1 MLKRLLS
8 SRRSAPAAH
17 WNAEG
22 IRRWGANDL
31 PAAHEAFRRALKA
44 DPSHAGA
51 ASNLG
56 ALLLEDGREEEALAL
71 LAHGVDLA
79 PDNAAAHV
87 NLGNGLV
94 QAGRLAEGVAHFHDA
109 LRLDPGQ
116 ALARRQLLKPLL
128 DLCDWTGAA
137 AETDRLV
144 ADWQRAPDGTAA
156 GLIAPFTSLFLPLP
170 AAFRLEVARRYAAR
184 VAAKV
189 APRAAPRPAPAADA
203 DRLRV
208 GYASADFSN
217 HATAHLAAGLF
228 ERHDRSRFELYAYSF
243 GPDDGSEY
251 RRRTAAAF
259 EHFVEVR
266 NEPAHAIAERIARDR
281 IQILVD
287 LKGYT
292 TASRPEVF
300 ALRPA
305 PLQLSYLGYP
315 GTTGAPWMDYVV
327 ADRFVLPEADFA
339 SFDERA
345 IWLPASYQVNDD
357 RRPVPDAAPAPSDC
371 ALPGDAFVFCAFN
384 QHAKINARIFGS
396 WLRLLEA
403 VPGSV
408 LWLLAGP
415 GEERLRAAAAAAR
428 VDPARLVFAPRMP
441 VAKHLARHRLA
452 GLFLDT
458 DICNAHTTAA
468 DALWAGLPVLTLR
481 GESFA
486 GRVAESLLRAAGL
499 PELVADDLADYER
512 RAVALAGT
520 PDRLAALRA
529 RLDRNRRT
537 APLFDTGRFARGLEA
552 AFETAWSRHLTGAPP
567 APFAV

>member
-8 SRRSAPAAH
+8 ARRAVPAAH
-17 WNAEG
+17 WNDEG

-31 PAAHEAFRRALKA
+31 PAAREAFRKALKA
-44 DPSHAGA
+44 DPSHAAA

-56 ALLLEDGREEEALAL
+56 ALLLEDGRGDEALAL

-79 PDNAAAHV
+79 PDDAAAHV

-94 QAGRLAEGVAHFHDA
+94 QTGRLAEGVAHFHDA

-116 ALARRQLLKPLL
+116 ALARRQLLKSLL
-128 DLCDWTGAA
+128 DLCDWEGAA

-144 ADWQRAPDGTAA
+144 ADWQRAPDGAAA
-156 GLIAPFTSLFLPLP
+156 GLVAPFTSLFLPLP

-184 VAAKV
+184 VTA
-189 APRAAPRPAPAADA
+189 RAAPHALKPSAPETGGR
-203 DRLRV
+203 RLRV
-208 GYASADFSN
+208 GYVSADFSN

-228 ERHDRSRFELYAYSF
+228 EQHDRSRFECYAYSF

-259 EHFVEVR
+259 EHFVDVR

-281 IQILVD
+281 IQLLVD

-292 TASRPEVF
+292 TASRPEIF

-315 GTTGAPWMDYVV
+315 GTTGAPWMDYVI
-327 ADRFVLPEADFA
+327 ADRIVLPEPDFA

-357 RRPVPDAAPAPSDC
+357 RRPLPDAAPAPSDC
-371 ALPGDAFVFCAFN
+371 GLRGDAFVFCAFN
-384 QHAKINARIFGS
+384 HHAKINAVIFAA
-396 WLRLLEA
+396 WLRVLDA
-403 VPGSV
+403 VPGST

-415 GEERLRAAAAAAR
+415 GEPRLRAAAAAAG
-428 VDPARLVFAPRMP
+428 VDPVRLVFAPRMP
-441 VAKHLARHRLA
+441 VGKHLARHRLA

-468 DALWAGLPVLTLR
+468 DALWAGLPVLTMR
-481 GESFA
+481 GASFA
-486 GRVAESLLRAAGL
+486 GRVAESLLRAVGL

-512 RAVALAGT
+512 RAVNLARA
-520 PDRLAALRA
+520 PDRLGALRL
-529 RLDRNRRT
+529 RLDQNRAT
-537 APLFDTGRFARGLEA
+537 APLFDTRRFARGLEA
-552 AFETAWSRHLTGAPP
+552 AFETAWARHVAGRAP
-567 APFAV
+567 AAFAV